1 MRVNLQGA
9 GSRLISRESISTR
22 VYKRRDSYISGSY
35 LINSVAEKIL
45 VNENAFKKNRE
56 TEFIDSSIHL
66 YRG

>member
-45 VNENAFKKNRE
+45 VNKNAFKKNRE
-56 TEFIDSSIHL
+56 T
-66 YRG
+66 